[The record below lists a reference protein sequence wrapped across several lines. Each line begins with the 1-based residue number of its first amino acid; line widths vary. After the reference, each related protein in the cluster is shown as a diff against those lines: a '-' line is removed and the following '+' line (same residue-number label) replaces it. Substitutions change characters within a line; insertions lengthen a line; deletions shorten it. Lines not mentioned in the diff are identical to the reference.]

1 MAEDFIPDNT
11 KKQQID
17 KIFQVI
23 DKNKE
28 NKENKEIC
36 KIAFDTLNSK
46 CLENPSII
54 FPILSNFLGIIS
66 KGSLR
71 LIQEGNHILLS
82 FFQDFSFK
90 ELTKILLD
98 NDIKKNILSL
108 IKEGKTDYPL
118 YVNPITN
125 TIEEIK
131 SVPYMTMDF
140 FTKDFD
146 INKYAPLYKEDF
158 NAINNRISSNKSEE
172 IFSKGEIEILFQN
185 DPNLKNELFATKN
198 DKSNSG
204 EMELEEDINEI
215 KKKNKISVEELYK
228 KNSKN
233 FEMYLT
239 NDNEEEDFF
248 NLSRKK
254 IKKIDEN
261 SKELTIKIN
270 FFPFLGFILE
280 ILKYD
285 HFPYLDQRNCSI
297 TLLQLLEKQYDKI
310 FYYPYEIKISYL
322 SDFSDILN
330 IVVGDNH
337 NKKYDKFKEIMQMN
351 MMTQLL
357 YNSIID
363 KVLDTSNSS
372 NDYICLFKDINLKLL
387 SLIINNY
394 KNAKLKKE
402 FYQKTIMLLNLFVK
416 DHNDWQPLF
425 AVLTLYK
432 YISFIS
438 DGINFVEFGLFDIL
452 NNIIDIDNEEIRNL
466 IIKILDKA
474 LSADMINSVKVSTIM
489 NIFDKFIDLN
499 GKYDDIDIGVKDYLN
514 CLYNFTN
521 YFKKRPQNRDICF
534 KKFQK
539 IVTNE
544 KFILYAF
551 NKMENVRIK
560 FYEVVNHLI
569 SDKFFFEKDI
579 LEKLILMAFQGL
591 CFENNKEILKAQKEF
606 LLNVLCITD
615 NDTMNN
621 AFNTFETNYEI
632 IFYLFLKENI
642 NDIKTLYYPPGI
654 TEQDVYSA
662 VSELY
667 KPFFLNDIQKNEIK
681 IKYEKKVSNIIP
693 IISLLIRIKP
703 VFIEFIFSNMDIHL
717 PDSVKKEMIYVP
729 LNQNLLLFM
738 RIVLYYLLDIQE
750 DINKM
755 LLLSDEILQFFSE
768 LNNLNEMSIK
778 VLDDSLGNALLTNI
792 NNLKKFGEG
801 KLNYSNNNFDEVIT
815 KLKDKKFLLIKNLKN
830 IMKEI
835 YVKTQKNNNDKLM
848 KLCSDYFKNINDF
861 VKKIELKQNIPE
873 LRIKIRGYV
882 SACLF
887 MHSSFN
893 GQKTNKISCITNSF
907 LNCLKLN
914 NKESDMFVF
923 FLISFLRTVENK
935 NAFNKIIFTFFE
947 NNIKLCQDWINNNKE
962 EKQKEK
968 EQGIINNK
976 ENEKNEFVCYPMKYL
991 FKKYKITYQNT
1002 IDIKTLIELYEQ
1014 NLIEQKCPNIYE
1026 KILILLFLIPSKFD
1040 IKIINQ
1046 EKFISLLTKIIPT
1059 LNEHEEFI
1067 QYLTKIIFC
1076 AENIFEN
1083 YNLKALLDFLFNQ
1096 VNHDNVSIFKLI
1108 NAILEDNKISI
1119 MSIDYIFKVLNYIN
1133 SPNEIIRKISTSIFS
1148 KQMKIISILKFSDN
1162 YSQITEKNNDAK
1174 SLQFISN
1181 IFNQNISDMKELNVK
1196 LKINLRN
1203 YQLIGINW
1211 LLFLGNYGL
1220 GLALCDDM
1228 GLGKT
1233 IQTLVAVA
1241 ESTIEYKKKNGNA
1254 KPSLII
1260 CPNTLIMN
1268 WISEAKKFFDD
1279 TTLHIENNLDKI
1291 NKKKNWNT
1299 QTLIYICSYER
1310 ARDNFSEIFD
1320 SVNFYYLVLDEA
1332 HIIKNPKTKMYQAIK
1347 KIKSDKRVILTGTP
1361 IQNNVMELWALFNFL
1376 MPNFLGS
1383 SNDFEIKY
1391 QKKMAQN
1398 IKKLNLQEDVQENI
1412 FQTSLQE
1419 IRKRI
1424 KPFILRR
1431 LKSEVLKEL
1440 PEKIISDYNCEMQPE
1455 QRKLYEK
1462 YNVMY
1467 NNNKLNT
1474 EKSALSV
1481 IDKLRKICNHPYL
1494 IDTREKKLDSKTE
1507 KEKMLEES
1515 GKLKALEELLIS
1527 LGFES
1532 ATKSNSEINSSS
1544 YENKLLI
1551 FTQMTKMCTYLE
1563 IFFRQKFP
1571 GLKTLTLTGDTKSKE
1586 KRGEIVDNFNNDP
1599 SINALILTINIG
1611 GVGLNLTSANVV
1623 IMYDHSWNP
1632 SKDMQ
1637 AIDRAHRL
1645 GQKKI
1650 VQVFR
1655 LITINSIEE
1664 QLISLQTFKKYI
1676 SNNVVDTSKIHE
1688 DKVNLNSVM
1697 QSFEEFSK
1705 DRINSMKEKDKK
1717 ENKKMSKY
1725 EELMM
1730 NDEDEM
1736 KQELELE
1743 YLHKL
1748 VES

>member
-1 MAEDFIPDNT
+1 MAEDYIPDNT

-23 DKNKE
+23 DKNKD
-28 NKENKEIC
+28 NKEIC

-66 KGSLR
+66 KGSFKLV
-71 LIQEGNHILLS
+71 QEGNNILLN
-82 FFQDFSFK
+82 FFQDFNFK
-90 ELTKILLD
+90 DLIKIIHD
-98 NDIKKNILSL
+98 IDIKKNILSL

-118 YVNPITN
+118 YMNPITGN
-125 TIEEIK
+125 IEELTNV
-131 SVPYMTMDF
+131 SYMTMDF

-146 INKYAPLYKEDF
+146 INKYAPLYKEDS
-158 NAINNRISSNKSEE
+158 NAKNNKITSSKSEE
-172 IFSKGEIEILFQN
+172 IFSKNEIDILFQN
-185 DPNLKNELFATKN
+185 DPNLKNELYGAKN
-198 DKSNSG
+198 EKNKSAQMDL
-204 EMELEEDINEI
+204 EMEEEINDIN
-215 KKKNKISVEELYK
+215 KNKISVEELYK
-228 KNSKN
+228 NNSKN
-233 FEMYLT
+233 FDMKFSEEKKFKD
-239 NDNEEEDFF
+239 DNMID
-248 NLSRKK
+248 LSRKK
-254 IKKIDEN
+254 IRKLDEN
-261 SKELTIKIN
+261 SKEMTTKIS
-270 FFPFLGFILE
+270 FFPFVGYILE

-285 HFPYLDQRNCSI
+285 HYPYLEQRNCSI
-297 TLLQLLEKQYDKI
+297 TLLQILEKLYDKI
-310 FYYPYEIKISYL
+310 FYYPYDIKINYL
-322 SDFSDILN
+322 SDYSDILN
-330 IVVGDNH
+330 VVVAENPS
-337 NKKYDKFKEIMQMN
+337 KKYDKFKEVMQIN

-372 NDYICLFKDINLKLL
+372 NDYICLFKDINLKVL
-387 SLIINNY
+387 SLIINNF
-394 KNAKLKKE
+394 KNEKLKKE
-402 FYQKTIMLLNLFVK
+402 FYQKTIMLLNIFI
-416 DHNDWQPLF
+416 DDNNDWQPLF
-425 AVLTLYK
+425 AILTLYK

-452 NNIIDIDNEEIRNL
+452 NNIIDIENEEIRNL

-474 LSADMINSVKVSTIM
+474 LSADMINEVKISTVM
-489 NIFDKFIDLN
+489 TIFDKFIDLN
-499 GKYDDIDIGVKDYLN
+499 GKYDDIDIGVKDYLD

-521 YFKKRPQNRDICF
+521 YFNKRPQNRDICF

-539 IVTNE
+539 IVTSE
-544 KFILYAF
+544 KFILYSL
-551 NKMENVRIK
+551 NKMEDVRIK
-560 FYEVVNHLI
+560 FYEAINHLI
-569 SDKFFFEKDI
+569 TDKFFFEKEI
-579 LEKLILMAFQGL
+579 LEKLILLAYQGL
-591 CFENNKEILKAQKEF
+591 CFENNKVILNAQKEF
-606 LLNVLCITD
+606 LIKLLCIDD
-615 NDTMNN
+615 NNMLIN
-621 AFNTFETNYEI
+621 AYNTFENNSQI

-642 NDIKTLYYPPGI
+642 NEVDMLYYPLGI
-654 TEQDVYSA
+654 TEQDASSLVA
-662 VSELY
+662 ELY
-667 KPFFLNDIQKNEIK
+667 KPFFLNDIQKAEIK
-681 IKYEKKVSNIIP
+681 IKYQKKISNIIP
-693 IISLLIRIKP
+693 VISLLIRIKP
-703 VFIEFIFSNMDIHL
+703 QFVELIFSNLNVHI
-717 PDSVKKEMIYVP
+717 PISVTKEINYVP
-729 LNQNLLLFM
+729 LNHQLLLFM
-738 RIVLYYLLDIQE
+738 RIVLYYLLDIQC
-750 DINKM
+750 DANKM
-755 LLLSDEILQFFSE
+755 LLSSDEILQYFSD
-768 LNNLNEMSIK
+768 LNNLNEMSILI
-778 VLDDSLGNALLTNI
+778 LDDILSNNLSNEI
-792 NNLKKFGEG
+792 NNFKKFSSEKIGYPSSNLDEIITEIKTR
-801 KLNYSNNNFDEVIT
+801 KL
-815 KLKDKKFLLIKNLKN
+815 LLIKPLKN
-830 IMKEI
+830 SMKEI
-835 YVKTQKNNNDKLM
+835 YVKTQKCNNEQLM
-848 KLCSDYFKNINDF
+848 KKCSDFVKNINDN
-861 VKKIELKQNIPE
+861 VLKIEKMQNTSE
-873 LRIKIRGYV
+873 LRTKIRGYV

-893 GQKTNKISCITNSF
+893 GQKQNKISSITNSF
-907 LNCLKLN
+907 LNCLKIN
-914 NKESDMFVF
+914 NKESDMFVY
-923 FLISFLRTVENK
+923 FLISFISKIDNK
-935 NAFNKIIFTFFE
+935 SSLNRIMFTFFD
-947 NNIKLCQDWINNNKE
+947 NNIKLCQEWMNNNNKE
-962 EKQKEK
+962 EKIK
-968 EQGIINNK
+968 EQGNSHNK
-976 ENEKNEFVCYPMKYL
+976 ENEEKEFICYPMKYF
-991 FKKYKITYQNT
+991 FKKYEMTYKGT
-1002 IDIKTLIELYEQ
+1002 INIKALIELYFQSLKEQ
-1014 NLIEQKCPNIYE
+1014 NCATLYE
-1026 KILILLFLIPSKFD
+1026 KLLILIFLIPSKVN
-1040 IKIINQ
+1040 IKIIEQ
-1046 EKFISLLTKIIPT
+1046 EKFITLLTNIIPT
-1059 LNEHEEFI
+1059 LNNNQEYI
-1067 QYLTKIIFC
+1067 QYLTKIIYC
-1076 AENIFEN
+1076 AENFLEH
-1083 YNLKALLDFLFNQ
+1083 YNLKAILDFLFKK
-1096 VNHDNVSIFKLI
+1096 VNHENVCIFKLI
-1108 NAILEDNKISI
+1108 NSILENNKISI
-1119 MSIDYIFKVLNYIN
+1119 MSIDYIFTVLSFIN
-1133 SPNEIIRKISTSIFS
+1133 SPNEEIRKISTSIFS

-1162 YSQITEKNNDAK
+1162 YSEITEKNSDAK

-1203 YQLIGINW
+1203 YQLIGVNW
-1211 LLFLGNYGL
+1211 LMFLGNYGL

-1228 GLGKT
+1228 GLGKS

-1241 ESTIEYKKKNGNA
+1241 ESTIEYKKKNGTS

-1279 TTLHIENNLDKI
+1279 QTVHIENDLDKI
-1291 NKKKNWNT
+1291 HRKRNWNT
-1299 QTLIYICSYER
+1299 QTLIYICSYEK
-1310 ARDNFSEIFD
+1310 ARDNFSEIFNNV
-1320 SVNFYYLVLDEA
+1320 SFYYLVLDEA
-1332 HIIKNPKTKMYQAIK
+1332 HIIKNPKTKMYQVIK
-1347 KIKSDKRVILTGTP
+1347 KISADKRVILTGTP

-1391 QKKMAQN
+1391 HKKMAQN

-1431 LKSEVLKEL
+1431 LKSEVLREL

-1455 QRKLYEK
+1455 QRKKYEK

-1494 IDTREKKLDSKTE
+1494 VDIKEPNLNSKNE
-1507 KEKMLEES
+1507 KEKMIEES

-1532 ATKSNSEINSSS
+1532 AMKQNSLINSSS

-1551 FTQMTKMCTYLE
+1551 FTQMTKMCIYLE
-1563 IFFRQKFP
+1563 IFFKQKFP

-1586 KRGEIVDNFNNDP
+1586 KRGNIVDTFNNDP
-1599 SINALILTINIG
+1599 SVNVLILTINIG

-1632 SKDMQ
+1632 SRDMQ

-1705 DRINSMKEKDKK
+1705 DKINSMKEKNK
-1717 ENKKMSKY
+1717 EKNKKLSKY
-1725 EELMM
+1725 DDLMIDEE
-1730 NDEDEM
+1730 EEM
-1736 KQELELE
+1736 EQEMHIA
-1743 YLHKL
+1743 YLQKL